1 MPLNETPLSSSEPFY
16 SVHAFLF
23 PFEWTYRNNNSPLL
37 EDQTDLSRI
46 GVLMQQ
52 RGPNWERRASWVNPQ
67 SLVQYNEVTYFYDFV
82 RPVLYDTG
90 TEDSLQRHY
99 YYKLPGAEHENEY
112 VIELANGKT
121 YRLEID
127 DIVVSFFNTG
137 VGYMAFSLYNRR
149 KEQSAPQDI
158 LKINAFGRRVYP
170 PFLSTNL
177 DLIGQQAFFDD
188 QDWARGL
195 KGTQEISNEMARS
208 IRLETNGVAWAVED
222 FQSWLV
228 DQNPQRPP
236 ALVRQLLPE
245 AMLQE
250 TALSPVLDDRMFT
263 VCWYGNKELTEY
275 LKGQNPEEHYKTDDW
290 WYRFVFV
297 DTNFA
302 TCPNM
307 KLRKKLLEEAT
318 NPRWVNYGTFYGI
331 SRYSF
336 VALTEHFS
344 AGFFAKI
351 IASHVQTMYYKT
363 ALLAL
368 MQRACLMRFSQEV
381 TAISQLPKRDRRIA
395 ARVSS
400 LYKQYLRFVNKI
412 YFREVTA
419 QEQGIEH
426 YDILQNQMRL
436 DKHVKDLELEI
447 QELHQYVSMLE
458 EEQRNDK
465 LDILTYIGAFFV
477 VPSFIAT
484 YFGING
490 YNMNGHWWEISLL
503 GFLSAAFAFGVVR
516 VNGAWRTLFVALLVL
531 LMTFTLFIYPKL
543 VF

>member
-1 MPLNETPLSSSEPFY
+1 MPLIETPLSSSEPFY

-46 GVLMQQ
+46 EVLMQL

-290 WYRFVFV
+290 WYQFVFV
-297 DTNFA
+297 DTNGA
-302 TCPNM
+302 TCPN
-307 KLRKKLLEEAT
+307 KTLQKKLLEEAT

-484 YFGING
+484 YFGIG
-490 YNMNGHWWEISLL
+490 DYEMDGHWWEISLL

-516 VNGAWRTLFVALLVL
+516 VSGAWRTLFVVLLVL

>member
-1 MPLNETPLSSSEPFY
+1 MPLIETPLSSSEPFY

-46 GVLMQQ
+46 EVLMQQ

-195 KGTQEISNEMARS
+195 KGTQEISKEMARS

-290 WYRFVFV
+290 WYQFVFV
-297 DTNFA
+297 DTNGA

-318 NPRWVNYGTFYGI
+318 NPRWVNSGTIYGI

-484 YFGING
+484 YFGIDG
-490 YNMNGHWWEISLL
+490 YEMNGHWWEISLL

-516 VNGAWRTLFVALLVL
+516 VSGAWRTLFVVLLVL

>member
-1 MPLNETPLSSSEPFY
+1 MPLIETPLSSSEPFY

-46 GVLMQQ
+46 EVLMQQ

-99 YYKLPGAEHENEY
+99 YYNLPGAEHENEY

-290 WYRFVFV
+290 WYQFVFV
-297 DTNFA
+297 DTNGA

-484 YFGING
+484 YFGIG
-490 YNMNGHWWEISLL
+490 DYEMDGHWWEISLL

-516 VNGAWRTLFVALLVL
+516 VSGAWRTLFVVLLVL

>member
-1 MPLNETPLSSSEPFY
+1 MPLIETPLSSSEPFY

-46 GVLMQQ
+46 EVLMQQ

-99 YYKLPGAEHENEY
+99 YYKLPGAEHDNEY

-170 PFLSTNL
+170 PFLSANL

-208 IRLETNGVAWAVED
+208 IRLETNGVAWALED

-318 NPRWVNYGTFYGI
+318 NPRWVNSGTFYGI

-484 YFGING
+484 YFGIDG
-490 YNMNGHWWEISLL
+490 YEMNGHWWEISLL

-516 VNGAWRTLFVALLVL
+516 VSGAWRTLFVVLLVL

>member
-1 MPLNETPLSSSEPFY
+1 MPLIETPLSSSEPFY

-46 GVLMQQ
+46 EVLMQQ

-99 YYKLPGAEHENEY
+99 YYNLPGAEHENEY

-208 IRLETNGVAWAVED
+208 IRLETNGVAWALED

-290 WYRFVFV
+290 WYQFVFV
-297 DTNFA
+297 DTNGA

-484 YFGING
+484 YFGIG
-490 YNMNGHWWEISLL
+490 DYEMDGHWWEISLL

-516 VNGAWRTLFVALLVL
+516 VSGAWRTLFVVLLVL

>member
-1 MPLNETPLSSSEPFY
+1 MPLIETPLSSSEPFY

-46 GVLMQQ
+46 EVLMQQ

-290 WYRFVFV
+290 WYQFVFV
-297 DTNFA
+297 DTNGA
-302 TCPNM
+302 TCPN
-307 KLRKKLLEEAT
+307 KTLRKKLLEEAT
-318 NPRWVNYGTFYGI
+318 NPRWVNSGTFYGI

-484 YFGING
+484 YFGIG
-490 YNMNGHWWEISLL
+490 DYEMDGHWWEISLL

-516 VNGAWRTLFVALLVL
+516 VNGAWRTLFVVLLVL